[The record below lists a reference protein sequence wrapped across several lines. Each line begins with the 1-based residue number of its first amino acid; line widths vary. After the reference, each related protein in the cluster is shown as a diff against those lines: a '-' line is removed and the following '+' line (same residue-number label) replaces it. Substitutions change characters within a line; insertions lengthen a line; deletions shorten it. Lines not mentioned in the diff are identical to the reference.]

1 MSSKERKALGRGFSA
16 LLQSVE
22 APAKSTSGSFSE
34 INLAEISLN
43 PKQPRLQINLERL
56 EELAQSIKV
65 KGVIQP
71 ILVRLNK
78 QGKKRYE
85 LIAGERR
92 FRASKLAGFDK
103 IPAILRAVPDKDLRE
118 IALIENIQRDDLNPL
133 EESVAYQKLIQ
144 EQGYT
149 HDDLSKRLGKSRSA
163 ISNQLRLLKLPEDI
177 QKNINNNQ
185 LSAGHA
191 RALLSTEDAQL
202 QKELHQK
209 IITEKLSVREAE
221 KLAKTLSKKRSKEG
235 KDSDRPDPQMK
246 QNQERLEKHFM
257 TKVRIIPKGRRGKI
271 EIEYLSDDDFN
282 RVFTKLIKAN

>member
-1 MSSKERKALGRGFSA
+1 MSNKERKALGRGFSA

-22 APAKSTSGSFSE
+22 APVKSTSGSFSE

-43 PKQPRLQINLERL
+43 PKQPRLQINPERL

-103 IPAILRAVPDKDLRE
+103 IPAILRAVPDKDIRE

-133 EESVAYQKLIQ
+133 EESLAYQKLIQ

-209 IITEKLSVREAE
+209 IIAEKLSVREAE
-221 KLAKTLSKKRSKEG
+221 KLAKALSKKRSKEG

-282 RVFTKLIKAN
+282 RIFTKLIKAN